1 MTENPND
8 SQPPVTGDEA
18 GPQNPAEEVRL
29 ADVLPAD
36 GPLQPAQTDMTVAEM
51 KDWLRNW
58 ISNATGQPADRID
71 DSTPMVE
78 LGLSS
83 RDAVAMASDIED
95 LTGVT
100 LTATVA
106 FRHPTIESLATVII
120 EGEQETGADDDDADW
135 SRPDADERAIAIV
148 GLSTRFPGEMNTP
161 AETWQALL
169 EGRDAITD
177 LPEGR
182 WSEFLSE
189 PRIAERVAKAATRG
203 GYLSDIKGFDAE
215 FFALSKMEADN
226 LDPQQRMA
234 LELTWEALEDA
245 RIPASELRGE
255 NVGVYIGASNNDYS
269 FLAVS
274 DPTVAHPYA
283 ITGTASS
290 IIANRV
296 SYFFDFRGPS
306 VAVDTACSSSLVA
319 VHQGVQA
326 LRSGEADVVVAGGV
340 NALVTP
346 MVTIGFDEV
355 GGVLAPDG
363 RIKSFSSDANGY
375 SRSEGGGMLV
385 LKRLADARRDGDEI
399 YAIIAGSAVNHD
411 GRSNGML
418 APNPDAQADVLRK
431 AYQDAGINPRD
442 VDYIEAHGTGT
453 ILGDPIEA
461 DALGRVVG
469 RNRPADRPALL
480 GAVKSN
486 LGHLESAAGAASLA
500 KVSLAL
506 KHNKLPPSINF
517 AGPNPYIDFEGLRL
531 KVADTV
537 TDWPRYSGKAIAG
550 VSGFGFGGA
559 NAHLVLREVLP
570 SDLVEPE
577 PAPEPAADKP
587 AKSDADAVYIGGVR
601 VDVDDLDHAADHDAD
616 GAEYAERRDRMD
628 FYGDDTYVP
637 SDAEPELP
645 GMTEEAQRLLE
656 AARAELESQEQS
668 KPLVPLAVSAFLT
681 SRKKAAAAELADWID
696 SPAGRAASLESIGRS
711 LSRRNHARSRAVVLA
726 RDHDEAI
733 KGLRALAEGKQHPSL
748 LTADGPVANGP
759 VWVLAGFGAQHRK
772 MGKSLYLRNEVFA
785 EWINKVDAL
794 IQDER
799 GYSILELILDD
810 SVDYTDATCEY
821 PIEVVQLV
829 IFAIQIALGELLRHH
844 GAKPAA
850 VIGQS
855 LGEAAAAYFCGGL
868 SLADATR
875 AICSRSHLMGEG
887 EAMLF
892 GEYIRLMA
900 LVEYS
905 ADEIKTVFADY
916 PDLEVC
922 VYAAP
927 TQTVIG
933 GPPDQVDAII
943 ARAEQEGKFAR
954 KFQTKGASHTQQ
966 MDPLLGELAA
976 ELQGIQPLPT
986 TVGLYSTVH
995 EGTFVRPGS
1004 VVHDVDYWKKGLRH
1018 SVYFT
1023 QGVRNAV
1030 DNGHTTF
1037 LELAPNPVALMQ
1049 VGLTTAAAGLHDAQL
1064 IATLARKQDEV
1075 DSMTTAMAHLFVHG
1089 HDLDIRTLFG
1099 KGEFADIPPTRFRRK
1114 EHWLDAKFTGDSS
1127 VLMPGNHV
1135 ATPDGRHVWEYAP
1148 KGETDL
1154 AALVKS
1160 AAAQVLP
1167 DAKLVAY
1174 EQRAVPAEGARLVTT
1189 LTRHPGGASVQVHAR
1204 IDESFTLVYDAIV
1217 TRGDQPGV
1225 LPAAVGA
1232 GAAIGAPQ
1240 VGSGVEEEPEEQPE
1254 ILTDNLT
1261 QGANLGA
1268 QVAKWSP
1275 DSGETV
1281 RDRLA
1286 LIVGGAM
1293 GYEPEDLPW
1302 EVPLIELGLD
1312 SLMAVRIKNRVEY
1325 DFDLPPIQLTAVR
1338 DASLRDVEQ
1347 LITYAIEHRDEVD
1360 QLAEAQKGKTAE
1372 EIAAE
1377 QAELMGGAST
1387 VAEIQEKLV
1396 AAGLAVDTGQDGSE
1410 QAPDQAAEQ
1419 AAVLSGA
1426 TEATATTAVVDPQAE
1441 PSTQDDAIPPP
1452 PTDPRGPVSDSAP
1465 APVSDSAPA
1474 PVANIPPPP
1483 TDPSGPNKPPAAE
1496 RRVLTQEAVTEALG
1510 ADVPPRD
1517 AAERVTFATWAI
1529 VTGKSPGGI
1538 FNELP
1543 AIDDATAA
1551 KIAER
1556 LTERVDEGTISA
1568 EDVKA
1573 AKTIEELGTTVREYL
1588 EGGKVD
1594 GFVRTIRAPQEGSDR
1609 LPVFVFHPAGGSTV
1623 VYEPLLNRLPPD
1635 TPMYGFERVEGSI
1648 EERARQY
1655 VPKLLELN
1663 GWIDGRRGEP
1673 FILAG
1678 WSLGGVLAYACAIG
1692 LKQAGADVRF
1702 VGLIDAVRAGEE
1714 VPQTKEETRARWE
1727 RYARFAERTF
1737 NVEIPEIPYEQLEE
1751 LDDEGQVQLV
1761 LDAIAE
1767 SGVQIPGGIIEH
1779 QRTSYLDNRMI
1790 DTAEIQPYDGHVT
1803 LYMADRY
1810 HDDAIY
1816 FEPRYAIRQP
1826 DGGWG
1831 EYVSD
1836 LEIVH
1841 IGGEHIQVIDEPYIA
1856 KVGAH
1861 MSEAI
1866 NRIEAE
1872 EQVK

>member
-1 MTENPND
+1 MADTQND
-8 SQPPVTGDEA
+8 SQQPEA
-18 GPQNPAEEVRL
+18 GDDIQL
-29 ADVLPAD
+29 APEK
-36 GPLQPAQTDMTVAEM
+36 PLTPPRTDMTVAELR
-51 KDWLRNW
+51 DWLRNW
-58 ISNATGQPADRID
+58 IANATGQSADAIND
-71 DSTPMVE
+71 ATPMVE

-120 EGEQETGADDDDADW
+120 EGEPELEESDADDTDW
-135 SRPDADERAIAIV
+135 SRDKDVDDIAIV
-148 GLSTRFPGEMNTP
+148 GIATRFPGDMNT
-161 AETWQALL
+161 AEQTWQALL

-177 LPEGR
+177 LPDGR
-182 WSEFLSE
+182 WEEFLAE
-189 PRIAERVAKAATRG
+189 PRIAERVAKARTRG

-215 FFALSKMEADN
+215 FFTLSKMEADN
-226 LDPQQRMA
+226 IDPQQRMA

-245 RIPASELRGE
+245 RIPASSLRGE
-255 NVGVYIGASNNDYS
+255 RVGVYIGSSNNDYQ

-283 ITGTASS
+283 ITGTTSS

-296 SYFFDFRGPS
+296 SYFYDFRGPS
-306 VAVDTACSSSLVA
+306 MAIDTACSSSLVA
-319 VHQGVQA
+319 AHQGVAA
-326 LRSGEADVVVAGGV
+326 LRAGEADVAVVGGV
-340 NALVTP
+340 NALITP
-346 MVTIGFDEV
+346 LVTIGFDEV

-363 RIKSFSSDANGY
+363 RIKSFSQDADGY
-375 SRSEGGGMLV
+375 ARSEGGGMLV

-399 YAIIAGSAVNHD
+399 YAVIAGSAVNHD

-418 APNPDAQADVLRK
+418 APNPDAQAEVLRK
-431 AYQDAGINPRD
+431 AYKDAGINPRD

-469 RNRPADRPALL
+469 RGRAADKPALL

-486 LGHLESAAGAASLA
+486 VGHLESAAGAASLA
-500 KVSLAL
+500 KMALAL
-506 KHNKLPPSINF
+506 KNDKIPPSINYT
-517 AGPNPYIDFEGLRL
+517 GPNPYIDFDAVHL

-537 TDWPRYSGKAIAG
+537 TDWPRYSGHAITG

-577 PAPEPAADKP
+577 PEEPVVEATAAPSEAT
-587 AKSDADAVYIGGVR
+587 AVYVGGVR
-601 VDVDDLDHAADHDAD
+601 MDEYGEFIDEPLARRESGFDEDDDGLDRPAHAATD
-616 GAEYAERRDRMD
+616 
-628 FYGDDTYVP
+628 
-637 SDAEPELP
+637 EPELP
-645 GMTEEAQRLLE
+645 GLTDEALRLLE
-656 AARAELESQEQS
+656 RAREELESGEQPI
-668 KPLVPLAVSAFLT
+668 PLVPLAVSGFLT
-681 SRKKAAAAELADWID
+681 SRKKATAAELADWID
-696 SPAGRAASLESIGRS
+696 SPEGRASSLESIGRA
-711 LSRRNHARSRAVVLA
+711 LSRRNAGRSRAVVLA
-726 RDHDEAI
+726 RDHDEAV
-733 KGLRALAEGKQHPSL
+733 KGMRAVAEGKQHPSVFS
-748 LTADGPVANGP
+748 ADGPVTNGP

-772 MGKSLYLRNEVFA
+772 MGKSLYLRNDVFA

-799 GYSILELILDD
+799 GYSIVELILDD
-810 SVDYTDATCEY
+810 AIDYTNETCEY
-821 PIEVVQLV
+821 PIEVVQTV
-829 IFAIQIALGELLRHH
+829 IFALQIALGELLKHH

-850 VIGQS
+850 VVGQS
-855 LGEAAAAYFCGGL
+855 LGEAAAAYFAGGL

-875 AICSRSHLMGEG
+875 AICSRAHLMGEG

-892 GEYIRLMA
+892 GEWIRLMA

-905 ADEIKTVFADY
+905 ADEIETVFADFK
-916 PDLEVC
+916 DLEVC

-943 ARAEQEGKFAR
+943 ERCEREGKFAR
-954 KFQTKGASHTQQ
+954 KMQTKGASHTSQ

-976 ELQGIQPLPT
+976 ELQGIEAHPT
-986 TVGLYSTVH
+986 TIGYFSTVH
-995 EGTFVRPGS
+995 EGRYIRPGETI
-1004 VVHDVDYWKKGLRH
+1004 HDVDYWKKGLRH

-1023 QGVRNAV
+1023 HGIRNAV

-1075 DSMTTAMAHLFVHG
+1075 DSMTTAMAQLFVHG
-1089 HDLDIRTLFG
+1089 HDLDFRTLFPRRSAADD
-1099 KGEFADIPPTRFRRK
+1099 FANIPPTRFKRK
-1114 EHWLDAKFTGDSS
+1114 PHWLDARFTGDSS
-1127 VLMPGNHV
+1127 VVMPGNHV
-1135 ATPDGRHVWEYAP
+1135 ATPDGRHVWEFEP
-1148 KGETDL
+1148 KGAPDL
-1154 AALVKS
+1154 PALVKA

-1167 DAKLVAY
+1167 DAKLTAS
-1174 EQRAVPAEGARLVTT
+1174 EQRAVPADGSRLVTT
-1189 LTRHPGGASVQVHAR
+1189 LTRHPGGATVQVHAR

-1217 TRGDQPGV
+1217 TRGGAATA
-1225 LPAAVGA
+1225 LPTAVGA
-1232 GAAIGAPQ
+1232 GTVAEQ
-1240 VGSGVEEEPEEQPE
+1240 VASAHVEDEPEEDAE
-1254 ILTDNLT
+1254 ILQDNLT

-1268 QVAKWSP
+1268 GFAKWSP

-1281 RDRLA
+1281 RDRLGT
-1286 LIVGGAM
+1286 IVGGAM

-1338 DASLRDVEQ
+1338 DANLYAVEK
-1347 LITYAIEHRDEVD
+1347 LIQYAIEHRDEVD
-1360 QLAEAQKGKTAE
+1360 QLAEHQREMTPE

-1377 QAELMGGAST
+1377 QAQLMGGAST
-1387 VAEIQEKLV
+1387 VAELEDALTS
-1396 AAGLAVDTGQDGSE
+1396 AG
-1410 QAPDQAAEQ
+1410 
-1419 AAVLSGA
+1419 
-1426 TEATATTAVVDPQAE
+1426 TATGSDL
-1441 PSTQDDAIPPP
+1441 PPVG
-1452 PTDPRGPVSDSAP
+1452 D
-1465 APVSDSAPA
+1465 
-1474 PVANIPPPP
+1474 IPPPP
-1483 TDPSGPNKPPAAE
+1483 TDPSGPAIPPPPTNPAGPQANGAASQPNVAAGAAPKANGDKSAAALAAQ
-1496 RRVLTQEAVTEALG
+1496 VLSQEAVTEALG

-1529 VTGKSPGGI
+1529 VTGASPGGI

-1543 AIDDATAA
+1543 AIDDATAT

-1556 LTERVDEGTISA
+1556 LTERVDEGTITA
-1568 EDVKA
+1568 DDVRA
-1573 AKTIEELGTTVREYL
+1573 AKTIEELSTTVREYL

-1594 GFVRTIRAPQEGSDR
+1594 GFIRTLRAPKEGSDHI
-1609 LPVFVFHPAGGSTV
+1609 PVFVFHAAGGSTV
-1623 VYEPLLNRLPPD
+1623 VYEPLLKRLPPD
-1635 TPMYGFERVEGSI
+1635 TPMYGIERVEGSI
-1648 EERARQY
+1648 EERAREY
-1655 VPKLLELN
+1655 VPKLLEIN
-1663 GWIDGRRGEP
+1663 GDRP
-1673 FILAG
+1673 FVLAG

-1692 LKQAGADVRF
+1692 LKEAGADVRF

-1714 VPQTKEETRARWE
+1714 IPQTKEETRARWD

-1737 NVEIPEIPYEQLEE
+1737 NVEVPEIPYEQLEE
-1751 LDDEGQVQLV
+1751 LDDEGQVKFV
-1761 LDAIAE
+1761 LDAVAQ

-1779 QRTSYLDNRMI
+1779 QRTSYLDQRAI
-1790 DTAEIQPYDGHVT
+1790 DTAEIRPYDGKVT

-1816 FEPRYAIRQP
+1816 FEPRYATRKP

-1831 EYVSD
+1831 EFVSE
-1836 LEIVH
+1836 LEVVP
-1841 IGGEHIQVIDEPYIA
+1841 IGGEHIQAIDEPYIA

-1861 MSEAI
+1861 MSAAL
-1866 NRIEAE
+1866 NAIEAGQRDQE
-1872 EQVK
+1872 KQPK